1 MTSLIE
7 NFVLCNKIV
16 LSILVLSKCRHEA
29 SHKASRQ
36 NLVSVQPFSTVR
48 LSVSFK
54 SSNLQYISE
63 TIHDQFNRKLC
74 FVQQNCSQY
83 FGAKKMPSQSPS
95 QSQSSEFNQSST
107 VFHSQIISKFQK
119 LKSQIYY

>member
-36 NLVSVQPFSTVR
+36 NLVSVHHFSTVR

-54 SSNLQYISE
+54 SSNLKYNTK
-63 TIHDQFNRKLC
+63 TIYDQFIRKL
-74 FVQQNCSQY
+74 F
-83 FGAKKMPSQSPS
+83 F
-95 QSQSSEFNQSST
+95 
-107 VFHSQIISKFQK
+107 
-119 LKSQIYY
+119 